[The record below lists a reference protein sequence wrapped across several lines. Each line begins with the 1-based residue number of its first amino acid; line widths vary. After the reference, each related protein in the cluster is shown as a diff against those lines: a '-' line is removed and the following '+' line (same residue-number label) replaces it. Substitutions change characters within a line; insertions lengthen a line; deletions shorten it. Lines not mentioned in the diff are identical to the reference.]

1 MAPFL
6 GWRDVPV
13 GDLIAET
20 TGIEPVISNDV
31 SALMAAEGWF
41 GVGQGLRS
49 FAIITLGVGVGYGL
63 VMHDRLVT
71 HPDMGIG
78 LVGHYPL
85 QAGGGLCLEG
95 HRGCATAALTTG
107 SLTAQASAVLQ
118 RPVSWTEL
126 LELADRGEP
135 AAVRLMTDA
144 GHGLGRLVAA
154 VANLAMPDRIVIT
167 GEGVDLARIAGQ
179 ALDEGIRADRDARAG
194 ARGVGQMSTAPTDAD
209 CTSLTYFAS
218 TPRV

>member
-6 GWRDVPV
+6 GWRNVPL
-13 GDLIAET
+13 GDLIAEP

-31 SALMAAEGWF
+31 SALMAAQHWF
-41 GVGQGLRS
+41 GVGTGLRN

-63 VMHDRLVT
+63 VMHDRLMT

-85 QAGGGLCLEG
+85 QAGGGLCLAG

-118 RPVSWTEL
+118 RPVS
-126 LELADRGEP
+126 
-135 AAVRLMTDA
+135 
-144 GHGLGRLVAA
+144 
-154 VANLAMPDRIVIT
+154 
-167 GEGVDLARIAGQ
+167 
-179 ALDEGIRADRDARAG
+179 
-194 ARGVGQMSTAPTDAD
+194 
-209 CTSLTYFAS
+209 
-218 TPRV
+218 

>member
-6 GWRDVPV
+6 GWRDVPL

-85 QAGGGLCLEG
+85 QAGGGLCLAG
-95 HRGCATAALTTG
+95 HRRCATAALTTG
-107 SLTAQASAVLQ
+107 SL
-118 RPVSWTEL
+118 
-126 LELADRGEP
+126 
-135 AAVRLMTDA
+135 
-144 GHGLGRLVAA
+144 VAA
-154 VANLAMPDRIVIT
+154 AANLAMPDRIVIT
-167 GEGVDLARIAGQ
+167 GEGVDLARIADQ

-194 ARGVGQMSTAPTDAD
+194 ALDVGQMSTAPTDAD

>member
-1 MAPFL
+1 M
-6 GWRDVPV
+6 
-13 GDLIAET
+13 
-20 TGIEPVISNDV
+20 
-31 SALMAAEGWF
+31 
-41 GVGQGLRS
+41 
-49 FAIITLGVGVGYGL
+49 
-63 VMHDRLVT
+63 
-71 HPDMGIG
+71 
-78 LVGHYPL
+78 
-85 QAGGGLCLEG
+85 
-95 HRGCATAALTTG
+95 
-107 SLTAQASAVLQ
+107 LQ

-194 ARGVGQMSTAPTDAD
+194 ALDVGQMSTAPTDAD